1 MYILY
6 LLYITIELNTMII
19 YTHNVYIIFT
29 IYNNRVKYYD
39 NIAEV
44 SFELLEFNHL
54 KCMILGLNF
63 CITL

>member
-39 NIAEV
+39 NIYTQ
-44 SFELLEFNHL
+44 
-54 KCMILGLNF
+54 
-63 CITL
+63 CIYYIYYI